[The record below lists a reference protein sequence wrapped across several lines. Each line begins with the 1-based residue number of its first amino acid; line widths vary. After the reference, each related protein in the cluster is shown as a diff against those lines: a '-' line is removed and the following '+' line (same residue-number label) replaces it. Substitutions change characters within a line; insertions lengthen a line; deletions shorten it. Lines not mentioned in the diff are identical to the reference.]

1 MVRVTPSPASFLQ
14 LQKKTTLFK
23 IDSTAVNAGEKM
35 TIFSVTGAG
44 EIDDLTVYVAGAAGA
59 DPMTYWIHLVI
70 DGTDYWVPI
79 KWISDVTQ
87 GAGSFAF
94 RINKYDT
101 TLQIYSISISKVY
114 FSKSLV
120 VQFECA
126 GPHGANIIAYMLVSQ
141 PAGG

>member
-1 MVRVTPSPASFLQ
+1 LQ
-14 LQKKTTLFK
+14 LQKKTTLLK
-23 IDSTAVNAGEKM
+23 LDSVTVNPGQKA
-35 TIFSVTGAG
+35 TLFAVTGAG
-44 EIDDLTVYVAGAAGA
+44 EIDDLTVYVYGAAGA

-79 KWISDVTQ
+79 KWVNDLTQ

-94 RINKYDT
+94 KINKYDT
-101 TLQIYSISISKVY
+101 TNQIYSISISKVY
-114 FSKSLV
+114 FSKSLQ

-126 GPHGANIIAYMLVSQ
+126 GSYGANVIAYMLVSQ